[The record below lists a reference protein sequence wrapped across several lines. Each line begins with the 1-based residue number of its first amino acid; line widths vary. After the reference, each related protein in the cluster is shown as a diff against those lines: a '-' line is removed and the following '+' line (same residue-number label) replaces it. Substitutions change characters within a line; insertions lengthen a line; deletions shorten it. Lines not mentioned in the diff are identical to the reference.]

1 MLFCLIKNSFLS
13 FFLTLSLFFFLV
25 FIALFLWFHGGVL
38 FAELLRHARALP
50 MDLLLELL
58 RQMPSAREELAAGW
72 LVGQRAG
79 LKRAPNNFNL

>member
-1 MLFCLIKNSFLS
+1 MFFGPVGNSFLS
-13 FFLTLSLFFFLV
+13 FFLTLSLFFC
-25 FIALFLWFHGGVL
+25 FLWVHGGVL

-72 LVGQRAG
+72 LVGQRG
-79 LKRAPNNFNL
+79 PKCAPNNFNL